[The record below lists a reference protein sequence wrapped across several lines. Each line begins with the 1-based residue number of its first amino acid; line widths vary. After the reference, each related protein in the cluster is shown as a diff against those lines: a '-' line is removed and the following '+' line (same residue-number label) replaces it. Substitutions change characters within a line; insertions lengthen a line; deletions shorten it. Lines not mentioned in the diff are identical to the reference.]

1 MSLIEAL
8 AVGLAGAAIG
18 LGASVLIGRSAFAST
33 TFGTGGSTRWAWWVA
48 SALLGITVAVVAV
61 TVPAWRDARSSTVT
75 DARRTL
81 HPATRPR
88 WLRYGLDVILLA
100 ASLAVVWAA
109 AQSGYKLV
117 LAPEGVATVS
127 VSYWAFLAP
136 ALLWFGAGL
145 LTWRLTELFLRRGR
159 GVLGWLS
166 RPVAGS
172 LGPTV
177 AASMSRQR
185 RLLARAVALV
195 ALTVTFAG
203 STAVFNA
210 TYRQQA
216 EIDAVLNNGAD
227 VTVTVSPGSATG
239 PDAGL
244 RLESV
249 PGVRSVEPVQ
259 HRFAFVGT
267 DLQDLYGVRTA
278 TVAAATKLQDSYFQG
293 GSATE
298 LVQRLG
304 SAPDSLLVSAETVK
318 DFQLNPGDL
327 IRLRLQDALTKQT
340 VDVPFH
346 YVGVAK
352 KFPTAPKDSFF
363 VANADYIAQQTHS
376 DAIGAFL
383 IDTGGTDQAAV
394 ADRVRALVGTDA
406 KVTDLATSRQTVGS
420 SLTAVDLAGLTKVE
434 LGFALVLSAAA
445 TGLVLVLGLAE
456 RRRTFAIVTAL
467 GARPR
472 QLGGFV
478 WSETVFVGVGG
489 LLLGVLGGW
498 ALSRMLITVLTGVF
512 DPAPTVLAVP
522 WGYLGA
528 VAATTTGAVVVAAVA
543 VIRASRRPSM
553 ALLRDV

>member
-1 MSLIEAL
+1 
-8 AVGLAGAAIG
+8 
-18 LGASVLIGRSAFAST
+18 
-33 TFGTGGSTRWAWWVA
+33 
-48 SALLGITVAVVAV
+48 
-61 TVPAWRDARSSTVT
+61 
-75 DARRTL
+75 
-81 HPATRPR
+81 
-88 WLRYGLDVILLA
+88 
-100 ASLAVVWAA
+100 
-109 AQSGYKLV
+109 
-117 LAPEGVATVS
+117 
-127 VSYWAFLAP
+127 
-136 ALLWFGAGL
+136 
-145 LTWRLTELFLRRGR
+145 
-159 GVLGWLS
+159 
-166 RPVAGS
+166 
-172 LGPTV
+172 
-177 AASMSRQR
+177 
-185 RLLARAVALV
+185 
-195 ALTVTFAG
+195 
-203 STAVFNA
+203 
-210 TYRQQA
+210 
-216 EIDAVLNNGAD
+216 
-227 VTVTVSPGSATG
+227 VSPGSATG

-420 SLTAVDLAGLTKVE
+420 SLTAVDLAGLTK
-434 LGFALVLSAAA
+434 GSPSSSPPP
-445 TGLVLVLGLAE
+445 
-456 RRRTFAIVTAL
+456 
-467 GARPR
+467 PR
-472 QLGGFV
+472 A
-478 WSETVFVGVGG
+478 WC
-489 LLLGVLGGW
+489 W
-498 ALSRMLITVLTGVF
+498 C
-512 DPAPTVLAVP
+512 
-522 WGYLGA
+522 
-528 VAATTTGAVVVAAVA
+528 
-543 VIRASRRPSM
+543 
-553 ALLRDV
+553 